1 MANLLVDE
9 RDVKFVLYEQ
19 LEIEQLSNTAKYAE
33 YSKEMYDLVLEQAWK
48 LAENEM
54 APANREG
61 DKQGC
66 VWEDGK
72 VRVPESYH
80 RPYEMYRQGGWL
92 AMAEDLEVGGQGFP
106 VVMGL
111 AAIEAFGAANL
122 SLFLYPGLTHG
133 AARLVEVYGTE
144 EQQSGV
150 EPCALLSLRREAMLA
165 LYAPRRS

>member
-54 APANREG
+54 APANRKG
-61 DKQGC
+61 DEQGC

-80 RPYEMYRQGGWL
+80 RPYEIYRQGGWL
-92 AMAEDLEVGGQGFP
+92 SMAEALEAG
-106 VVMGL
+106 
-111 AAIEAFGAANL
+111 I
-122 SLFLYPGLTHG
+122 PGSHG
-133 AARLVEVYGTE
+133 AR
-144 EQQSGV
+144 SHR
-150 EPCALLSLRREAMLA
+150 SLRSSQFVPFSVSRTH
-165 LYAPRRS
+165 PRSCQTR

>member
-54 APANREG
+54 APANRNG
-61 DKQGC
+61 DEQGC
-66 VWEDGK
+66 AWADGQ

-92 AMAEDLEVGGQGFP
+92 SMAESLEAGGAG
-106 VVMGL
+106 
-111 AAIEAFGAANL
+111 I
-122 SLFLYPGLTHG
+122 PGRHG
-133 AARLVEVYGTE
+133 ARGHR
-144 EQQSGV
+144 
-150 EPCALLSLRREAMLA
+150 SLRSSKFVPFLV
-165 LYAPRRS
+165 PRTHPWSCQTP